1 MNSVEID
8 WKILVGQFVNFT
20 ILFFVLKALVYKPF
34 LNLLK
39 KRREKIEDGVSKS
52 LEAEE
57 KLVKLGE
64 LKSDLERKNAEE
76 REKILL
82 KTQEEAKKRLEDSI
96 LKAEEERQG
105 ILAKAKK
112 EAEDLIEKEK
122 ELTKRKT
129 IENAFS
135 LAENLLKENIDDK
148 KGKEIADNFLSKLKA

>member
-148 KGKEIADNFLSKLKA
+148 KGKEIADNFLSKIKA

>member
-122 ELTKRKT
+122 ELTKKKT

>member
-39 KRREKIEDGVSKS
+39 KRREKIEDGVNKS

-122 ELTKRKT
+122 DLTKKKT